1 MGYFYFWN
9 ADRHPRK
16 AAAIN
21 TTVII
26 ECGATYYVML
36 LFVEN
41 HKIIPSS
48 LNLTYLRGC
57 LETSEFCRMEIDNLN
72 EILKTAEGS
81 LGIVS
86 FFIRMR
92 KLQ

>member
-16 AAAIN
+16 VAAIN

-26 ECGATYYVML
+26 ECGATYHVML